1 MSSAENC
8 QSSQTWYYGRGHN
21 GDFWEPEWLMPP
33 DGIVAEAK
41 KMRLWTYED
50 DVEGRRNNTDEE
62 TEEAVPEKKEETDI
76 KEA

>member
-1 MSSAENC
+1 
-8 QSSQTWYYGRGHN
+8 
-21 GDFWEPEWLMPP
+21 MPP